1 MLLNLYGQENYS
13 VRSITFLGNDSLSSE
28 MILEQIQ
35 HYPTSWFKDVILFED
50 PFLFSKDIF
59 EKDIDRIIRL
69 YQREGFID
77 AAIKKVDFIQD
88 DENKKVELKISI
100 NEGTPVNVDSIK
112 FIGSIENK
120 KLIPDIAKELNLS
133 KGKRFRDKLIS
144 NDKNLILNKFV
155 NNGYPYVD
163 ANYLLSLDTIKSEVT
178 INWQIK
184 PGELSRFGDI
194 LFNGNTRTE
203 ADLLE
208 EKLTFSTGD
217 IYSVKELDST
227 QRNIYDLGLFYIVSL
242 NAELNNPDSNLIH
255 VKVNIEEAPQFNT
268 KLGIGYGRDE
278 KFRSSL
284 NQDWLS
290 FLGGARQLNFKAKY
304 SSLEPY
310 NLRLSLLQPD
320 FIWERTTL
328 TATGFLQKQKEPSFT
343 IDRLGI
349 QLGLYRPFLFN
360 ISGSVK
366 YTFENNNLDLM
377 SISKIAKENFDFR
390 KLYNKS
396 SIEIGFERITST
408 PIFNPYYGSSVSIA
422 LHYSGLGLG
431 SKYHF
436 FRPTFDFRKYKDLT
450 NWLIF
455 AFKIK
460 MGSIFSYDNDGI
472 IPFEERF
479 YSGGSS
485 SIRGWGRFELG
496 PSDILNKPIGGKS
509 LLELNAEFRYPIY
522 SIVSGVVFLD
532 FGNVWKNELT
542 YKFDDLRY
550 SSGWGLRVDTPIGP
564 IRLDL
569 AIPVFEGAARLQYFI
584 SVGQAF

>member
-242 NAELNNPDSNLIH
+242 NAELNNPDSNLIP

-349 QLGLYRPFLFN
+349 QLGLYRPFLSK

-584 SVGQAF
+584 SVGHAF

>member
-1 MLLNLYGQENYS
+1 MLLNLYGQENYV
-13 VRSITFLGNDSLSSE
+13 VRGITFLGNDSLSSE

-242 NAELNNPDSNLIH
+242 NAELNNPDSNLIP

-460 MGSIFSYDNDGI
+460 IGSIFSYDNDGI